1 MESINGGLR
10 RIMAGKLRRCPPEE
24 AAVLAWPVVC
34 GKEVAARTRAL
45 AFAEGSLTVEVPDAT
60 WRAQLAAFIPRYV
73 SGFAELIGPVVRELK
88 FKVEISNYQ
97 LAALGN

>member
-1 MESINGGLR
+1 
-10 RIMAGKLRRCPPEE
+10 MAGQLRQCPPQE

-88 FKVEISNYQ
+88 FKIAISN
-97 LAALGN
+97 